1 MEAAGG
7 VSIEQYQTLEGHY
20 NELEFQYG
28 EVMNELHKVR
38 EEGGGESGE
47 LDSYKDKVNALHN

>member
-1 MEAAGG
+1 M
-7 VSIEQYQTLEGHY
+7 
-20 NELEFQYG
+20 EFQYG